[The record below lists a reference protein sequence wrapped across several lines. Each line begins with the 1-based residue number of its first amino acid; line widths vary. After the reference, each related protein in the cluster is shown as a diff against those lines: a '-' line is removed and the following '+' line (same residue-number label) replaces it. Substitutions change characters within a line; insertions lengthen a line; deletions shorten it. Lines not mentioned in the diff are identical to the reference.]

1 MDPGNASTALTSTA
15 AGSSGS
21 SGSEKPGLGR
31 RRHPPVLRMVLEALR
46 AGEQRQ
52 GTSVAAIKLYVLH
65 KYPTVDTG
73 RFRHLLKQALAS
85 GVRQGLLVR
94 PANSKARGATGSFK
108 LVPKHKRAIQSRKK
122 PTPMAPRRAGEA
134 KEKAPKKPSKTMKD
148 TSDLGKVEKVA
159 KKPGEVRKAPPKPGA
174 AREKAFQKGSKA
186 KNIEAKL
193 GEARKGPPKLDKAT
207 QAPSRANGLSRK
219 PKVKGSRSSRGA
231 AEAHGKTKAGS
242 KSSKPTANKVK
253 NGAASPTKKK
263 MGAQALA
270 PKGAAALGAE
280 EGPKA
285 RGAAPAKG
293 SEAKVAPA
301 QLARK
306 TEAPK
311 GWRRPGLPTKA
322 LSSKVSSKKAKAE
335 I

>member
-21 SGSEKPGLGR
+21 SGSEKPGLGP
-31 RRHPPVLRMVLEALR
+31 RRHLPVLRMVLEALR
-46 AGEQRQ
+46 AGEQQQ

-85 GVRQGLLVR
+85 GVHQGLLVR
-94 PANSKARGATGSFK
+94 SANSKARGATVSFK

-134 KEKAPKKPSKTMKD
+134 KEKAPKKP
-148 TSDLGKVEKVA
+148 
-159 KKPGEVRKAPPKPGA
+159 R
-174 AREKAFQKGSKA
+174 
-186 KNIEAKL
+186 
-193 GEARKGPPKLDKAT
+193 
-207 QAPSRANGLSRK
+207 
-219 PKVKGSRSSRGA
+219 A

-242 KSSKPTANKVK
+242 KSSKPTASKVK